1 MALGGTFIVMAIAI
15 AAIWI
20 LIEEKRMKHKIFAIF
35 LIALILF
42 TYISFSVVLK
52 NNDVNLKSPEGIKTG
67 SQLYLTWIGN
77 AFTNMKSI
85 TAYAFKQDWKQEN
98 ITIENKTNNSTLKNM
113 IPNITIEKTE
123 EKVQEVVD
131 EIGSI
136 WDKL

>member
-1 MALGGTFIVMAIAI
+1 
-15 AAIWI
+15 
-20 LIEEKRMKHKIFAIF
+20 
-35 LIALILF
+35 
-42 TYISFSVVLK
+42 
-52 NNDVNLKSPEGIKTG
+52 
-67 SQLYLTWIGN
+67 
-77 AFTNMKSI
+77 MKSI